1 MRRGIAIVATA
12 GLVAAAGC
20 GGDDDEGGNEK
31 TAGAPKAKTG
41 SSIECLSLS
50 TLSPELYK
58 SKSDADKSIQ
68 PLLTPGAKG
77 ATILTGRLGADVIEY
92 PDAAAAAEAQE
103 KARESDAIAQQA
115 DANQIHVFDRT
126 LFIDYTQEA
135 HVRRVVEACAT
146 KPDEPPPT

>member
-1 MRRGIAIVATA
+1 MRRGIAIAATA
-12 GLVAAAGC
+12 ALLGAVGC
-20 GGDDDEGGNEK
+20 GDDDGGDDK
-31 TAGAPKAKTG
+31 TSGAPTAKSG

-58 SKSDADKSIQ
+58 SKSDVDATIR

-77 ATILTGRLGADVIEY
+77 AAILTGRLGADVIEY
-92 PDAAAAAEAQE
+92 PDPGAATDAQQQ
-103 KARESDAIAQQA
+103 ARESKSLTKQA
-115 DANQIHVFDRT
+115 PPGQMHLFAKT